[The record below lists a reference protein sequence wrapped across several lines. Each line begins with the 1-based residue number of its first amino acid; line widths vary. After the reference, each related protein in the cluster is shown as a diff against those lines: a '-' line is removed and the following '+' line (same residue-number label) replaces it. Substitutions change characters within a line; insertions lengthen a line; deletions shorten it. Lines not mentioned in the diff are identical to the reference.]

1 MITTWVNDFQLSGK
15 FRASIKYGF
24 AFIVQ
29 SSIKR
34 GQFGK
39 TSKFE
44 NV

>member
-1 MITTWVNDFQLSGK
+1 MITTWVND

-29 SSIKR
+29 SSIKG